1 MDTFNIWP
9 VSSAEVALWSFSGLR
24 LSGKEK
30 KLICGLMKFFR
41 KEISSL
47 APRALHFL
55 FAKHFT
61 GNQINYLLF
70 SGVEVKTSLSERERR
85 GSN

>member
-1 MDTFNIWP
+1 M
-9 VSSAEVALWSFSGLR
+9 ESFSGLR

-30 KLICGLMKFFR
+30 KFIFGLMKFFCN
-41 KEISSL
+41 EISSL
-47 APRALHFL
+47 ALRSLHFL
-55 FAKHFT
+55 FAEHFT

-70 SGVEVKTSLSERERR
+70 SGVEVKTSLSERKRR